1 MAVGAALALE
11 IVLAIILVAVPAGIS
26 RFEWNQLPNV
36 IRQATE
42 IGLFIQMQ
50 LVIIVLS
57 GVVARRVFLFLA
69 GRTFK
74 QAASYGAHGTSR
86 FAKKSELM
94 NDSHFAKRT
103 WKKSAQENL
112 RNPSGIVFGLLER
125 KPLILP
131 EETTIPNR
139 NIFLVGS
146 PGSGKTQS
154 YLLTNLI
161 HEQERSIVVTDPKG
175 EIYETTAKLKEEQ
188 GYEVRLVNFLEM
200 NLSDRYNPLD
210 YVMKETDAEQV
221 ATTIVAN
228 SGEKSNSENDFWTRS
243 EIALLKTLLL
253 YVRYECPEE
262 ANLAKVKEI
271 LTVQGRTPKKMDQF
285 FGNLPTDHP
294 AYQSYQIVRMAE
306 DRTRASIFISLGITL
321 SKFDAS
327 DVRKFT
333 EKSDFSLDDIGKKK
347 MVVYCI
353 LPIAD
358 ATWEQLTS
366 TFFTQLFQRL
376 YYVADHH
383 YNKLPVKVNF
393 LLDEFVNIGKIPRFE
408 QVLATCRSYGISIS
422 TIVQSMGQLVDL
434 YTKERAEGIIGN
446 CSLRYLLGV
455 SDKMTADYFSEL
467 IGKTTIQTRST
478 SFTKGKEENSSLSK
492 QYGERLLIT
501 PDELTRMG
509 RNEGILLIS
518 GMFPVKLRKTY
529 QWEFFK
535 GILHDQNR
543 SSRFAYQAPM
553 SLELEDMQGVLAEQV
568 NDEQENEQHEQNLDN
583 YLDQAVEKLESRLRS
598 NLTTSLEKELDD
610 LLAKLTPTA
619 PDYTE
624 QKFDL
629 LREFFMNM
637 KQNHTD

>member
-1 MAVGAALALE
+1 VAFIDV
-11 IVLAIILVAVPAGIS
+11 VLAIILVAVPAGTLKDSFDWTMLPEIIS
-26 RFEWNQLPNV
+26 K
-36 IRQATE
+36 ATAIE
-42 IGLFIQMQ
+42 LFIQFQ
-50 LVIIVLS
+50 LIALFLFCYFTYKI
-57 GVVARRVFLFLA
+57 FLFLS
-69 GRTFK
+69 GRKYK
-74 QAASYGAHGTSR
+74 QADSYGAHGTSR

-94 NDSHFAKRT
+94 NDIYFAKQT
-103 WKKSAQENL
+103 WKKSPQENL
-112 RNPSGIVFGLLER
+112 QNPSGIVFGLLGNR
-125 KPLILP
+125 PLILP
-131 EETTIPNR
+131 EETRIPNR

-175 EIYETTAKLKEEQ
+175 EIYEATAKLKQEQ

-200 NLSDRYNPLD
+200 NISDRYNPLD
-210 YVMKETDAEQV
+210 YVTKEIEAEQV

-228 SGEKSNSENDFWTRS
+228 SGDKNAEKDFWTRS

-253 YVRYECPEE
+253 YVRYECPDE

-271 LTVQGRTPKKMDQF
+271 LTVQGRTPKKLDMF
-285 FGNLPTDHP
+285 FGKLPPDHP
-294 AYQSYQIVRMAE
+294 AYQSYLIVRMAE
-306 DRTRASIFISLGITL
+306 DKTRASIFISLGITL

-347 MVVYCI
+347 MVIYCI

-358 ATWEQLTS
+358 STWEPLTS

-376 YYVADHH
+376 YYVADHN
-383 YNKLPVKVNF
+383 YNKLPVKVSF
-393 LLDEFVNIGKIPRFE
+393 LLDEFVNIGNIPRFE
-408 QVLATCRSYGISIS
+408 QILATCRSYGISIS
-422 TIVQSMGQLVDL
+422 TIVQSLGQLIDQ
-434 YTKERAEGIIGN
+434 YTKEKAEGIIGN

-455 SDKMTADYFSEL
+455 DDKMTAEYFSEL

-478 SFTKGKEENSSLSK
+478 SKTKGKEENTSLSK

-501 PDELTRMG
+501 ADELSRMNRDDG
-509 RNEGILLIS
+509 MLLIS
-518 GMFPVKLRKTY
+518 GMYPAKLRKTY
-529 QWEFFK
+529 QWEYFK

-543 SSRFAYQAPM
+543 LSRFDYQAPM
-553 SLELEDMQGVLAEQV
+553 SVEVEEIQEVLKEETDNKQ
-568 NDEQENEQHEQNLDN
+568 QENLDN
-583 YLDQAVEKLESRLRS
+583 YMIQAVEQLERRLRS
-598 NLTTSLEKELDD
+598 NLTMVLEKELDD
-610 LLAKLTPTA
+610 QLVKLVPTA
-619 PDYTE
+619 PNYTE

-637 KQNHTD
+637 QKNKRD

>member
-1 MAVGAALALE
+1 MEV
-11 IVLAIILVAVPAGIS
+11 VLAILLVAVPAGLS
-26 RFEWNQLPNV
+26 QFKWGQLPDV
-36 IRQATE
+36 IRQATG
-42 IGLFIQMQ
+42 IGLFMQMQ
-50 LVIIVLS
+50 LVIIVLA
-57 GVVARRVFLFLA
+57 GMVARRVFLFLA

-74 QAASYGAHGTSR
+74 HAAYYGAHGTSR

-94 NDSHFAKRT
+94 NDRYFAKHT

-112 RNPSGIVFGLLER
+112 QNPSGIMLGLLGN

-131 EETTIPNR
+131 EETIIPNR
-139 NIFLVGS
+139 NVFLVGS

-161 HEQERSIVVTDPKG
+161 HEQERSVVVTDPKG
-175 EIYETTAKLKEEQ
+175 EIFEATAKLKEEQ
-188 GYEVRLVNFLEM
+188 GYEVHLVNFLEM
-200 NLSDRYNPLD
+200 NISDRYNPLD
-210 YVMKETDAEQV
+210 YITKEIEAEQV

-228 SGEKSNSENDFWTRS
+228 SGDKNAENDFWTRS

-253 YVRYECPEE
+253 YVRYECPDE

-285 FGNLPTDHP
+285 FSNLPPDHP
-294 AYQSYQIVRMAE
+294 AYQSYLIVRMAE
-306 DRTRASIFISLGITL
+306 DKTRASIFISLGITL

-347 MVVYCI
+347 MVIYCI

-358 ATWEQLTS
+358 ATWEPLTS

-376 YYVADHH
+376 YYVADHN
-383 YNKLPVKVNF
+383 YNKLPVKVSL
-393 LLDEFVNIGKIPRFE
+393 LLDEFVNIGRIPRFE
-408 QVLATCRSYGISIS
+408 QILATCRSYGISIS
-422 TIVQSMGQLVDL
+422 TIVQSMGQLVDQ
-434 YTKERAEGIIGN
+434 YTKEKAEGIIGN

-455 SDKMTADYFSEL
+455 DDKMTAEYFSEL

-478 SFTKGKEENSSLSK
+478 SKTKGKEQNSSLSK
-492 QYGERLLIT
+492 QYGERMLINA
-501 PDELTRMG
+501 DELSRMH
-509 RNEGILLIS
+509 RDEGMLLIS
-518 GMFPVKLRKTY
+518 GMYPAKLRKMY

-543 SSRFAYQAPM
+543 SSRFDYQTPM
-553 SLELEDMQGVLAEQV
+553 AFEVGATPEAVQKEEPREETVNKQQEQNMDTYLLQGVEQ
-568 NDEQENEQHEQNLDN
+568 
-583 YLDQAVEKLESRLRS
+583 LESRLRA
-598 NLTTSLEKELDD
+598 NLSIELAQELDEQ
-610 LLAKLTPTA
+610 LAKLSPTA
-619 PDYTE
+619 PNYSE

-629 LREFFMNM
+629 LRAFF
-637 KQNHTD
+637 TDMQQKRVK